1 MRLQPTSL
9 RSEENALGKSLKNE
23 GEGVDAA
30 GIRPIKTD
38 G

>member
-30 GIRPIKTD
+30 GIRSMKTD
-38 G
+38 T